1 MATTTFESAKV
12 GDKVWSFEFGWGS
25 IVDILQDEDRPITC
39 KFENFNMNIQYS
51 LFGLL
56 SKYSTYQTL
65 FWDEIK
71 IVAPEKPRWKPNKG
85 DTYYC
90 IDSRLSPQHC
100 TFSEF
105 PIAEERVNSGNCFET
120 IEEAKE
126 YAEKIKQLLKNR

>member
-25 IVDILQDEDRPITC
+25 IVEILQDEDRPITC
-39 KFENFNMNIQYS
+39 KFENFNINIQYS

-71 IVAPEKPRWKPNKG
+71 IVAPEKPRWKPNIG
-85 DTYYC
+85 EDYYC
-90 IDSRLSPQHC
+90 IGKKSNIEIYKYLNTSSDKDLYK
-100 TFSEF
+100 
-105 PIAEERVNSGNCFET
+105 IGNCFKKES
-120 IEEAKE
+120 EARE
-126 YAEKIKQLLKNR
+126 YAEKIKQILKDR